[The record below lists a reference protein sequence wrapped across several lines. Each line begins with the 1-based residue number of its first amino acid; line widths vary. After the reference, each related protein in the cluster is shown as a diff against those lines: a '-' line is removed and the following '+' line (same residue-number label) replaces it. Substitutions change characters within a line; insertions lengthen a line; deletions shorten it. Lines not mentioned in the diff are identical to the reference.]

1 MSFRRS
7 LAITR
12 NELRVLRRDPSPL
25 LFVLVVPVVVIYILR
40 NGVGA
45 ILEVL
50 GYHSGSGADFS
61 VPAEAVTFI
70 FFIPAFIGMSF
81 FREHGW
87 ATWDRLRGSS
97 ATSAEILIGKVGPM
111 CLLGVLQLVV
121 VFAFGSVLGLHVR
134 GSFLGVALVGGA
146 LVLCV
151 STLGLAITAVFKT
164 MGQVNAFGN
173 VGSVGL
179 AGLGGA
185 LMPLAVLPSWVHHL
199 APATPQYWAMRG
211 FTDLILNGSRAGA
224 ALAPVGALIAFSAA
238 FVLVALW
245 RLRFVDTK
253 RAWA

>member
-1 MSFRRS
+1 

-25 LFVLVVPVVVIYILR
+25 VFVLAVPVLVIYILR
-40 NGVGA
+40 DGIGA
-45 ILEVL
+45 ILQVH
-50 GYHSGSGADFS
+50 GYHGVSGANFA

-70 FFIPAFIGMSF
+70 FFVPGFIGMSF

-87 ATWDRLRGSS
+87 ATWDRLRASS
-97 ATSAEILIGKVGPM
+97 ATSSEILIGKLAPM
-111 CLLGVLQLVV
+111 CILGVLQLGI
-121 VFAFGSVLGLHVR
+121 VFAVGAGLGLHIR
-134 GSFLGVALVGGA
+134 GSTLGVGLLAMA

-151 STLGLAITAVFKT
+151 GALGLAITAVFRT

-185 LMPLAVLPSWVHHL
+185 LMPLAVLPGWVHRV

-211 FTDLILNGSRAGA
+211 FNALILDGA
-224 ALAPVGALIAFSAA
+224 RLRSALLPVGVLMAFAAGFTLIA
-238 FVLVALW
+238 LW
-245 RLRFVDTK
+245 KLRFSDTK
-253 RAWA
+253 RSWA

>member
-1 MSFRRS
+1 MSVVRS

-25 LFVLVVPVVVIYILR
+25 VFVLAVPVLVIYILR
-40 NGVGA
+40 DGIGA
-45 ILEVL
+45 ILQVH
-50 GYHSGSGADFS
+50 GYHGVSGANFA

-70 FFIPAFIGMSF
+70 FFVPGFIGMSF

-87 ATWDRLRGSS
+87 ATWDRLRASS
-97 ATSAEILIGKVGPM
+97 ATSSEILIGKLAPM
-111 CLLGVLQLVV
+111 CILGVLQLGI
-121 VFAFGSVLGLHVR
+121 VFAVGAGLGLHIR
-134 GSFLGVALVGGA
+134 GSTLGVGLLAMA

-151 STLGLAITAVFKT
+151 GALGLAITAVFRT

-185 LMPLAVLPSWVHHL
+185 LMPLAVLPGWVHRV

-211 FTDLILNGSRAGA
+211 FNALILDGA
-224 ALAPVGALIAFSAA
+224 RLRSALLPVGVLMAFAAGFTLIA
-238 FVLVALW
+238 LW
-245 RLRFVDTK
+245 KLRFSDTK
-253 RAWA
+253 RSWA

>member
-25 LFVLVVPVVVIYILR
+25 IFVLAVPVLVIYILR
-40 NGVGA
+40 DGIGA
-45 ILEVL
+45 ILQVL
-50 GYHSGSGADFS
+50 GYHGASGADFS

-97 ATSAEILIGKVGPM
+97 ATSAEILLGKVAPM
-111 CLLGVLQLVV
+111 CLLGVLQLAV
-121 VFAFGSVLGLHVR
+121 VFAVGSLLGLHVR
-134 GSFLGVALVGGA
+134 GSVLGVVVISAA

-185 LMPLAVLPSWVHHL
+185 LMPLAVLPAWVHRI

-211 FTDLILNGSRAGA
+211 FTAFILNGDRTGA
-224 ALAPVGALIAFSAA
+224 ALLPAGVLVAFSAA
-238 FVLVALW
+238 FILVALW